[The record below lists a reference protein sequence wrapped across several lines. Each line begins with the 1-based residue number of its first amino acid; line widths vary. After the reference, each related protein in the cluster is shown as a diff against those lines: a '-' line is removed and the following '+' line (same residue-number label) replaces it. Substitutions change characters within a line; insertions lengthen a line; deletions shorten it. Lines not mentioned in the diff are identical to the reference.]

1 MLSNRTDLQAVHLP
15 LLQLL
20 GLVGSPGKGKH
31 ANFERVRKS
40 VNEICA
46 SLRASVFTP
55 QVHLPSLEQ
64 RLHHAQVNHLYVRI
78 SCELTN
84 ALYNVSNAT

>member
-1 MLSNRTDLQAVHLP
+1 MLGNRTVLQAVHLP

-46 SLRASVFTP
+46 SLRARVITP
-55 QVHLPSLEQ
+55 QVHLPTLEQ
-64 RLHHAQVNHLYVRI
+64 RLHHAQVNTTFTYIYSV
-78 SCELTN
+78 N
-84 ALYNVSNAT
+84 